1 MDFFCRAA
9 SASISKRQA
18 VLHEVQRLV
27 KSLPEMENSIKEIG
41 DDLSQAMA
49 CMEELERA
57 IQSKEESLFQIE
69 MRKRFDSQYVLKI
82 HEEKLNREFEKIA
95 VSLEAEHMR
104 RIREFRISEENAIRV
119 KQESFR
125 RAFEQELM
133 DYKRGA
139 RIHRPEPADAS
150 AGPSLEEILVEPDE
164 DDRLCLEQF
173 LDDSSDQSEH

>member
-1 MDFFCRAA
+1 MDYLCRAA
-9 SASISKRQA
+9 STRISKRQDI
-18 VLHEVQRLV
+18 VQEVERLI
-27 KSLPEMENSIKEIG
+27 KSLPDMENSIKTIG
-41 DDLSQAMA
+41 DDLTQAMS
-49 CMEELERA
+49 CMQELEQA
-57 IQSKEESLFQIE
+57 IQLKEESLFQTE

-95 VSLEAEHMR
+95 VSLESEHLRRMR
-104 RIREFRISEENAIRV
+104 ELRISEENAIRE

-133 DYKRGA
+133 EYKKGGKIR
-139 RIHRPEPADAS
+139 RPEHANSS

-164 DDRLCLEQF
+164 DDRLCLEEF